1 MVVRG
6 TRASLARARM
16 IRSARR
22 NRSSKILS
30 GSSSRNTSS
39 RLNSSSRTQSTSNT
53 TQTKKI
59 AMYEKVQKA
68 TDELQKVAKSLV
80 ELGKTGTVENTDKT
94 DTEKTSDAQTNGK
107 TQEEQKRKMITAVK
121 DLVEHYNIIYEKLD
135 EIGGSVN
142 TVFTSQLKKLM
153 MNCEDDL
160 KKTGVTLNKDG
171 TLSITAKTLENT
183 ELSTLKE
190 VYGKSSGLVGKLSEK
205 CESIESNASSTID
218 VMNRMYGTQTY
229 NKYGYGNS
237 YYGNTGS
244 WYSALG

>member
-1 MVVRG
+1 MIVRG
-6 TRASLARARM
+6 TRTSLARARM

-22 NRSSKILS
+22 NRSSKVLS

-39 RLNSSSRTQSTSNT
+39 RLKSSSRTQSTSNT

-68 TDELQKVAKSLV
+68 ADELQKVAKSLV
-80 ELGKTGTVENTDKT
+80 ELGKTGTVENT
-94 DTEKTSDAQTNGK
+94 EKTSDVQTKEK
-107 TQEEQKRKMITAVK
+107 TQEEQKKEMITAVK
-121 DLVEHYNIIYEKLD
+121 DLVEQYNIIYEKLD

-171 TLSITAKTLENT
+171 TLSITTKTLENT

-237 YYGNTGS
+237 YYGNLGS

>member
-1 MVVRG
+1 MIVRG
-6 TRASLARARM
+6 TRTSLARARM

-22 NRSSKILS
+22 NRSSKVLS

-59 AMYEKVQKA
+59 AMYEKVQKVA
-68 TDELQKVAKSLV
+68 DELQKVAKSLV
-80 ELGKTGTVENTDKT
+80 ELGKTGTVENT
-94 DTEKTSDAQTNGK
+94 EKTSDVQTKEK
-107 TQEEQKRKMITAVK
+107 TQEEQKKEMITAVK
-121 DLVEHYNIIYEKLD
+121 DLVEQYNIIYEKLD

-171 TLSITAKTLENT
+171 TLSITAKNLENT

-190 VYGKSSGLVGKLSEK
+190 VYGKSSGIVGKLSEK

>member
-1 MVVRG
+1 MIVRG
-6 TRASLARARM
+6 TRTSLARARM

-22 NRSSKILS
+22 NRSSKVLS

-68 TDELQKVAKSLV
+68 ADELQKVAKSLV
-80 ELGKTGTVENTDKT
+80 ELGKTGTVENT
-94 DTEKTSDAQTNGK
+94 EKTSDVQTKEK
-107 TQEEQKRKMITAVK
+107 TQEEQKKEMITAVK
-121 DLVEHYNIIYEKLD
+121 DLVEQYNIIYEKLD
-135 EIGGSVN
+135 EICGSVN

-190 VYGKSSGLVGKLSEK
+190 VYGKSSGIVGKLSEK

>member
-1 MVVRG
+1 MNC
-6 TRASLARARM
+6 
-16 IRSARR
+16 RR
-22 NRSSKILS
+22 LQNHWLS
-30 GSSSRNTSS
+30 
-39 RLNSSSRTQSTSNT
+39 
-53 TQTKKI
+53 
-59 AMYEKVQKA
+59 
-68 TDELQKVAKSLV
+68 
-80 ELGKTGTVENTDKT
+80 LGKRVEN
-94 DTEKTSDAQTNGK
+94 TEKTSDVQTKEK
-107 TQEEQKRKMITAVK
+107 TQEEQKKEMITAVK
-121 DLVEHYNIIYEKLD
+121 DLVEQYNIIYEKLD

-190 VYGKSSGLVGKLSEK
+190 VYGKSSGIVGKLSEK

>member
-1 MVVRG
+1 M
-6 TRASLARARM
+6 
-16 IRSARR
+16 
-22 NRSSKILS
+22 S

-68 TDELQKVAKSLV
+68 ADELQKVAKSLV
-80 ELGKTGTVENTDKT
+80 ELGKTGTVENT
-94 DTEKTSDAQTNGK
+94 EKTSDVQTKEK
-107 TQEEQKRKMITAVK
+107 TQEEQKKEMITAVK
-121 DLVEHYNIIYEKLD
+121 DLVEQYNIIYEKLD

-190 VYGKSSGLVGKLSEK
+190 VYGKSSGIVGKLSEK
-205 CESIESNASSTID
+205 CESIESNASSTIE